1 MDTPLTGLIG
11 RLRVRGMRQEELA
24 VHLHTLEDARCV
36 ADALGQGDASV
47 TPSKICAMGRAGFDP
62 RRA

>member
-1 MDTPLTGLIG
+1 
-11 RLRVRGMRQEELA
+11 MRQEELA

-47 TPSKICAMGRAGFDP
+47 TPSEICAMGRAGFDP